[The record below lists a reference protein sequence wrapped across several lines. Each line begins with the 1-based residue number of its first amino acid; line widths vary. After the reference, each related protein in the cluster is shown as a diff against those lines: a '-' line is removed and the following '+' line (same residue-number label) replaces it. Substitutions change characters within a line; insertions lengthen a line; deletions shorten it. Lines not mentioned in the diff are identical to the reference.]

1 MKRVFKAL
9 LLIISI
15 FFISALSV
23 ADIKAQNNLHPE
35 YEGTWVLD
43 SVQIKEVMPDSIVA
57 KTVLP
62 GEECKFNHFWM
73 LRFTLNANGKASYSE
88 KNNRIVSDVPYLVEE
103 KTRNSANL
111 IINGAP
117 DYKILNT
124 QMISAKS
131 MLISISFTTGYE
143 MKDIEVAWR
152 MYYRKSE

>member
-1 MKRVFKAL
+1 MKRIIKAL
-9 LLIISI
+9 I
-15 FFISALSV
+15 FILFAFSAADMQAQSANSV
-23 ADIKAQNNLHPE
+23 F
-35 YEGTWVLD
+35 EGTWVLD
-43 SVQIKEVMPDSIVA
+43 SVQVKEIVGDNVMQ

-62 GEECKFNHFWM
+62 GEECKFNHSWM

-88 KNNRIVSDVPYLVEE
+88 KNNRIVSDVPYLVED

-143 MKDIEVAWR
+143 MKDIEVAWK